1 MKKYILYLLLVIQ
14 ATVNYQAFAQV
25 SLNSTHEVEALK
37 KQKEHVVL
45 EEKEALKQ
53 RVIEINNQYN
63 NGEITKDE
71 ATRLKE
77 AAAEITALN
86 IDNRLAIIDN
96 EIALAERRGIQI
108 KTDDTEIRINNDPY
122 KFSIQVFDDEDS
134 MVDINFGR
142 EKKYDKRTH
151 SNLVIAFGLNNAII
165 EGQSFNDSPYK
176 VGKSKFFEMGWAW
189 STRVLN
195 YSNVWRFRYGF
206 SFTFNGL
213 NPTDNKYFVQDGD
226 LTMLEDFPVNLNK
239 SKLRMDN
246 LVAPLFFEFGPSR
259 KIERENYFRYSTRK
273 MFKFGIGGYAGL
285 NLGTR
290 QKLKFSEDGSKE
302 KDKIK
307 QSYNTAN
314 FIYGLSSYIGVD
326 DFSFYVKYDLNTIF
340 NNPNPKENN
349 ISLGLRFD
357 L

>member
-1 MKKYILYLLLVIQ
+1 MKKILLLI
-14 ATVNYQAFAQV
+14 AIFIFSAPIYAQIITK
-25 SLNSTHEVEALK
+25 SSNQVEALK
-37 KQKEHVVL
+37 QQKEQVVKD
-45 EEKEALKQ
+45 EKEALKNQ
-53 RVIEINNQYN
+53 VIVINNQYN
-63 NGEITKDE
+63 NGLITEDE

-86 IDNRLAIIDN
+86 IDNKLAIIDN
-96 EIALAERRGIQI
+96 EIALAERKGLQF
-108 KTDDTEIRINNDPY
+108 KAEDTEIRINNDFNR
-122 KFSIQVFDDEDS
+122 FSIEIFEDDES
-134 MVDINFGR
+134 MVSIDLGR
-142 EKKYDKRTH
+142 AKKYDKRTF

-176 VGKSKFFEMGWAW
+176 VGKSKFFEMGWSW
-189 STRVLN
+189 STRVLE
-195 YSNVWRFRYGF
+195 YSNVWRFRYGV

-213 NPTDNKYFVQDGD
+213 NPTDNQYFVQNGD
-226 LTMLEDFPVNLNK
+226 YTYLDDFPINLTK

-246 LVAPLFFEFGPSR
+246 LVVPLFFEFGPSK
-259 KIERENYFRYSTRK
+259 KIDHENYFRYSTRK
-273 MFKFGIGGYAGL
+273 MFKFGIGGYTGL

-290 QKLKFSEDGSKE
+290 QKLKYTEDGDKE
-302 KDKIK
+302 KDKLK

-340 NNPNPKENN
+340 NSPNPNENN
-349 ISLGLRFD
+349 ISFGLRFD

>member
-1 MKKYILYLLLVIQ
+1 MKKIILCIAILIFSVPS
-14 ATVNYQAFAQV
+14 FAQIIKK
-25 SLNSTHEVEALK
+25 STSEVEALK
-37 KQKEHVVL
+37 QQKEQVIS
-45 EEKEALKQ
+45 EEKEALKSQ
-53 RVIEINNQYN
+53 IIIINNQYN
-63 NGEITKDE
+63 KGEITEEE
-71 ATRLKE
+71 AVKLKE

-86 IDNRLAIIDN
+86 IDNKLAIIDN
-96 EIALAERRGIQI
+96 EIELAERKGIQF
-108 KTDDTEIRINNDPY
+108 KADDTEIRINNDPY
-122 KFSIQVFDDEDS
+122 KFSIEIFEDDES
-134 MVDINFGR
+134 MVAIDLGR
-142 EKKYDKRTH
+142 AKKYDKRTF

-176 VGKSKFFEMGWAW
+176 VGKSKFFEMGWSW
-189 STRVLN
+189 STRVLE

-213 NPTDNKYFVQDGD
+213 NPTDNQYFVQDGD
-226 LTMLEDFPVNLNK
+226 LTVLEDFPTNLSK

-246 LVAPLFFEFGPSR
+246 LVVPLFFEFGPSK
-259 KIERENYFRYSTRK
+259 KIEHENYFRYSTRK
-273 MFKFGIGGYAGL
+273 MFKFGIGGYTGL

-290 QKLKFSEDGSKE
+290 QKLKYSENGNKE
-302 KDKIK
+302 KDKLK

-340 NNPNPKENN
+340 NGPNPNENN
-349 ISLGLRFD
+349 ISFGLRFD